1 MDPES
6 LRCCVYPTYQKKTTF
21 ISLLISEARDKLA
34 LSTEREGELEEKG
47 FQEGLESST
56 EEGELFLMQ
65 YTDIEGFGD
74 CRKWFKK
81 GTEIL

>member
-6 LRCCVYPTYQKKTTF
+6 LRCCVYPTYQKKPTTY
-21 ISLLISEARDKLA
+21 ISLLISEALDKLA
-34 LSTEREGELEEKG
+34 LFTEREGELEGRG

-74 CRKWFKK
+74 CR
-81 GTEIL
+81 